1 MGSDISLLLLFAN
14 VQGTLQS
21 IFIFLRA
28 FRMVRLLR
36 FINEYGG
43 ASTISTLVYAAPQI
57 KNILTLTALIT
68 FIYAALG
75 ISIFGTVMYRD
86 FYNDQN
92 NFRNIFDALML
103 LLRCLT
109 GEDWNAIM
117 HELASDKPYNGEACL
132 DNQTYDQMQ
141 KDGVKG

>member
-1 MGSDISLLLLFAN
+1 
-14 VQGTLQS
+14 
-21 IFIFLRA
+21 
-28 FRMVRLLR
+28 MVRLLR

-75 ISIFGTVMYRD
+75 LNIFGTVMYREI
-86 FYNDQN
+86 YNDQN

-109 GEDWNAIM
+109 GEDWNKIM
-117 HELASDKPYNGEACL
+117 HELASDKPYNGVQCVS
-132 DNQTYDQMQ
+132 NQTYDEMQ
-141 KDGVKG
+141 RDGVKG